1 MKKRQAIYALA
12 KKYQVMIL
20 EDNPYGDL
28 RFRNDPIPSIKSL
41 DDEGL
46 VVYAASL
53 SKIIAPGM
61 RVAIMIGHRDL
72 LAKCTVAKQT
82 NDVHTNAWAQRVM
95 ARFLNEVDMD
105 EHLNKLQAVYSRKCN
120 LMLKEMDRHFSK
132 DCKWTI
138 PDGGMFIWVTLPER
152 LDMPSFVKKA
162 IEHKVAVVPGN
173 AFYDDDNKHC
183 QSFRMNFSMPSDEQ
197 IIKGVA
203 ILGALIND

>member
-1 MKKRQAIYALA
+1 
-12 KKYQVMIL
+12 
-20 EDNPYGDL
+20 
-28 RFRNDPIPSIKSL
+28 
-41 DDEGL
+41 
-46 VVYAASL
+46 
-53 SKIIAPGM
+53 
-61 RVAIMIGHRDL
+61 MIGHRDL

-95 ARFLNEVDMD
+95 SRFLNEVDMD